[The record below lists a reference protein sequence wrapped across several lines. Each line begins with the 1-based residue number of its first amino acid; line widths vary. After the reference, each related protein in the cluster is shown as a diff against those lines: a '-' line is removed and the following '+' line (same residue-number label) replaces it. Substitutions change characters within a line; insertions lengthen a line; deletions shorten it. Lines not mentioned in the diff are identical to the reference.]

1 MLFPLSASGC
11 FVLQWLKPL
20 ALVIFTADWL
30 IIPQLTLTVY
40 PQVYKEDLPQLK
52 KKLVGSLKRQKAP
65 DEGLRLQFV
74 HG

>member
-1 MLFPLSASGC
+1 MCREWICPLT
-11 FVLQWLKPL
+11 PL
-20 ALVIFTADWL
+20 RNT
-30 IIPQLTLTVY
+30 

-52 KKLVGSLKRQKAP
+52 KKLAGSLKRQKAP